1 MCVSG
6 TSTVCGVRKS
16 RLVPCP
22 ATELICVLDE
32 PLYPSDHI
40 FIIWKIDVLRIL
52 PKYLYQQDIVRTKRI
67 RDNKCLQTGDAMPLL
82 SFPWL
87 TISRE
92 KVSAFI
98 T

>member
-1 MCVSG
+1 MS
-6 TSTVCGVRKS
+6 GVRKS

-67 RDNKCLQTGDAMPLL
+67 RDNKCLQSHA
-82 SFPWL
+82 
-87 TISRE
+87 I
-92 KVSAFI
+92 AFI
-98 T
+98 PVAYYLQGEGISFYHIRSGVVEC